1 MMVVALLGRTG
12 AVREEPGKHKPRSCL
27 AQELAR
33 NSAQE
38 KLTMLSN
45 FRRRELLPVFRGK
58 MLTLRSPE
66 RALTQG
72 PFVWA
77 AYSAS
82 NSAQRGNENAR

>member
-1 MMVVALLGRTG
+1 
-12 AVREEPGKHKPRSCL
+12 
-27 AQELAR
+27 
-33 NSAQE
+33 
-38 KLTMLSN
+38 MLSN